1 MYDTRAGRGGA
12 QSSTDTSA
20 RVRLRS
26 CPDGPLGDFLRDI
39 TPPGAPAL
47 RLALDDPP
55 CPLPLTAPW
64 LATRQRHEKA
74 AAENSDVSRLRHIY
88 QARQGEDWALEAVD
102 AIFEPTKPE
111 LRRALATW
119 IATDART
126 AEGLPTLSPSPVS
139 DALTL
144 RLLLRHPRGALF
156 PALQLAA
163 AVRIDIHERLPFEPD
178 LRILTER
185 LEGRDATTA
194 RRHRRLATPGRRQ
207 YAELGVWPWTHAH
220 DGVLP
225 PDWRNDP
232 AFIEP
237 LNEWWQRSHTAAAT
251 AVLTHKRAWER
262 YVAGGQQMGNTPPR
276 NSRNR
281 TARGWA
287 QDRLPE
293 PDTVPAAKL
302 RNARP

>member
-1 MYDTRAGRGGA
+1 M
-12 QSSTDTSA
+12 
-20 RVRLRS
+20 RLRS

-47 RLALDDPP
+47 RLPLDDPP

-64 LATRQRHEKA
+64 LGTRQRYEKA
-74 AAENSDVSRLRHIY
+74 AAQSSDVVSRLRHTRR
-88 QARQGEDWALEAVD
+88 AGLGEDWALEAVD
-102 AIFEPTKPE
+102 AIFKPATPE

-126 AEGLPTLSPSPVS
+126 PEGLPTLSSPPPPSS
-139 DALTL
+139 LTL
-144 RLLLRHPRGALF
+144 RMLCRSPRGTL

-163 AVRIDIHERLPFEPD
+163 AVRIDIHERQHFEPD
-178 LRILTER
+178 LRRLTEW
-185 LEGRDATTA
+185 LEKRDATTA
-194 RRHRRLATPGRRQ
+194 RRRRRLVTPGRCQ

-225 PDWRNDP
+225 PEWRSDP

-237 LNEWWQRSHTAAAT
+237 LNEWWQRSHTAAVT

-262 YVAGGQQMGNTPPR
+262 YVEGGQRVGKTPPGNGR
-276 NSRNR
+276 
-281 TARGWA
+281 
-287 QDRLPE
+287 
-293 PDTVPAAKL
+293 
-302 RNARP
+302 